1 MTTPVPS
8 PESNGETP
16 ASLREVALLSLRLG
30 ATTFG
35 GPAAHIAVLQD
46 EIVHK
51 RHWLDQQTFTHML
64 GLTNLL
70 PGPNST
76 EMVMHAGY
84 VRAGFRGLL
93 AAGIGFILPGV
104 GLTLLLA
111 MAYRE
116 WGSSEIGIWFLV
128 GVQAAVIAVL
138 VQALWRL
145 VAGTERNAIAFAGIG
160 VIAALAVL
168 GVPELPLLFVGG
180 AILGTIRI
188 AQRQRQTQLFGL
200 PLSLALVP
208 LAATGVVTPYSDGR
222 LFLAFLKIGGL
233 LYGSG
238 YVLVSLLRGTF
249 VENLGWLT
257 EQQVIDAVAA
267 GQITPGPLF
276 STATFIGYDVGGFTG
291 AVVATVAIFLPAFLF
306 VGFAAPL
313 LPRIAGQPS
322 LMDLLH
328 GVSLAA
334 IGLLI
339 GVTIVLARTALDTWQ
354 AILIAVAAA
363 AALLL
368 MRVNSAVVIVIGG
381 LVAVGL
387 HVTSLFN

>member
-1 MTTPVPS
+1 MSTSESTDKPAEPAPS
-8 PESNGETP
+8 T
-16 ASLREVALLSLRLG
+16 LREVAMLSLRLG

-51 RHWLDQQTFTHML
+51 RHWLDQQAFTHML

-84 VRAGFRGLL
+84 VRAGYRGLL
-93 AAGIGFILPGV
+93 AAGFGFILPGV

-116 WGSSEIGIWFLV
+116 WGSSEIGMRFLI

-145 VAGTERNAIAFAGIG
+145 LAGTERDAIAIAGIG
-160 VIAALAVL
+160 IVAVLAALGA
-168 GVPELPLLFVGG
+168 PELPLLFAGG
-180 AILGTIRI
+180 AVLGSIRI
-188 AQRQRQTQLFGL
+188 AKRQRQTMAFGL
-200 PLSLALVP
+200 PAALALMP
-208 LAATGVVTPYSDGR
+208 LAVSGGATPYSDSR

-249 VENLGWLT
+249 VDDLGWLT

-291 AVVATVAIFLPAFLF
+291 AAVATVGIFLPAFLF
-306 VGFAAPL
+306 VALAAPL

-322 LMDLLH
+322 IMDLLH

-334 IGLLI
+334 IGLLV
-339 GVTIVLARTALDTWQ
+339 GVTIVLARSVLDSWET
-354 AILIAVAAA
+354 ILIAVLAA
-363 AALLL
+363 AALLVL
-368 MRVNSAVVIVIGG
+368 RFNSALVIVFGG
-381 LVAVGL
+381 LLALAL
-387 HVTSLFN
+387 HVITTFD